1 MPVVV
6 VRTNYPTGGGWTRGD
21 MINRNYVDV
30 TGPFKTNRQA
40 LRAASELREEPGKCF
55 GDSPCMC
62 IDEDDTKAE
71 QKRKKQAC
79 TCWEQQ
85 GYADAPP
92 WDSSSVWHG
101 AGSTAE
107 CIEIMP
113 QALHEDDV
121 EEDAEFMAAGV
132 DQPSLGVTSRQ
143 HAVHH
148 AEQEK
153 AANKRRR
160 ELESERRAADTKR
173 AEQGIG
179 TNNASVRV
187 RRLKNAKKEY
197 GLTDE
202 DLAPLPHIMN
212 SYGKTWHVMDLAQA
226 RDAKFAAA
234 SAKRAKPNDL
244 EAGSASAVPQTAAVA
259 AAGGSMLF

>member
-6 VRTNYPTGGGWTRGD
+6 VRTNYPTGGGWTRGN

-153 AANKRRR
+153 AANNMSPKD
-160 ELESERRAADTKR
+160 LPATPNQTKKSCPPFLCVSKPNGLARAA
-173 AEQGIG
+173 I
-179 TNNASVRV
+179 RV
-187 RRLKNAKKEY
+187 IPGDRGRIPNSWPIHKGKSSGRFQCRL
-197 GLTDE
+197 
-202 DLAPLPHIMN
+202 
-212 SYGKTWHVMDLAQA
+212 
-226 RDAKFAAA
+226 
-234 SAKRAKPNDL
+234 
-244 EAGSASAVPQTAAVA
+244 
-259 AAGGSMLF
+259 